1 MSITKVLGLGS
12 TVILISG
19 CQSWQ
24 LQDIEDLP
32 PTAALPETS
41 EPGVVEIRYYDNLD
55 GVEIDTMT
63 SATKF
68 PDNPDEVDTLTS
80 LEAPENRVDNYGT
93 YVRGFIKPPTSG
105 EYRFFVSG
113 NDKVEFWL
121 STSSSPDDADI
132 LATVPGWT
140 YVNQFSKYSSQTSP
154 YVTLDASQR
163 YYFEVFQKEGAGSDH
178 FAVAWEG
185 PGISQQIVDSNYIH
199 SYAQSGETAGLSE
212 MEAYSLGYRVG
223 FLDGNQGIAFNP
235 EYPPL
240 DEDQDGLYDKWETV
254 YGLDPTNPADST
266 SDPDNDLLS
275 AADEFLLGTAEN
287 NADTDGDG
295 IPDRKSVV

>member
-105 EYRFFVSG
+105 E
-113 NDKVEFWL
+113 
-121 STSSSPDDADI
+121 
-132 LATVPGWT
+132 
-140 YVNQFSKYSSQTSP
+140 
-154 YVTLDASQR
+154 
-163 YYFEVFQKEGAGSDH
+163 
-178 FAVAWEG
+178 
-185 PGISQQIVDSNYIH
+185 
-199 SYAQSGETAGLSE
+199 
-212 MEAYSLGYRVG
+212 
-223 FLDGNQGIAFNP
+223 
-235 EYPPL
+235 
-240 DEDQDGLYDKWETV
+240 
-254 YGLDPTNPADST
+254 
-266 SDPDNDLLS
+266 
-275 AADEFLLGTAEN
+275 
-287 NADTDGDG
+287 
-295 IPDRKSVV
+295 